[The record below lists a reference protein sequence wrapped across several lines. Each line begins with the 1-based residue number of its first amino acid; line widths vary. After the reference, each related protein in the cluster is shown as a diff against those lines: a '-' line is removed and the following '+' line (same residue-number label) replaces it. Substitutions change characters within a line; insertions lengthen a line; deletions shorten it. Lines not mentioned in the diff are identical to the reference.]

1 MKCVCVCEDCSD
13 VPNRIVRD
21 PASRLEGLEG
31 RGQRHRADNG
41 RKVIG
46 LDMRRSTTC
55 VW

>member
-1 MKCVCVCEDCSD
+1 MSVFAKTAATFGIEF
-13 VPNRIVRD
+13 VRD
-21 PASRLEGLEG
+21 PASRREGLEG